1 VIPVS
6 LRPGADLAGFRDAAR
21 RLIAAG
27 TPPEQVSWSDAPGL
41 FGDATAAGDAPP
53 LSLPR
58 AAVDLAR
65 LAICHSDPERHAL
78 LYRLLWRLTH
88 GEPRLLGNP
97 ADSLVHRLQ
106 LLAKAVRRDIH
117 KMHAFVRFRRVAE
130 NGRERFVAWF
140 EPEHHILDAAA
151 PFFVDRFRALDWT
164 ILTPAGSLRW
174 DGGQLIPG
182 PPARREDAP
191 ASDAFEAGWIGYY
204 ESAFNPARVNPEM
217 MRAEMPKKYWRNLP
231 EAAAIPD
238 LIRGAPARAREMI
251 EKEAAMPQR
260 RDPARAVAALG
271 DQAPADLA
279 ALNRLIAASEPMVEG
294 GTRAVL
300 GEGPIGA
307 PIAFVGEQPGD
318 QEDLQ
323 GRPFV
328 GPAGQMFD
336 RALAEAGIDR
346 DAVYVTNAV
355 KHFKFVPKGGRR
367 IHAKPTVGEIKHYRW
382 WLGLELGFVAPR
394 LTVALGVTALTA
406 LSGRALPLGANRGP
420 AEFETGPGFVTV
432 HPSYLLR
439 LPDPV
444 AREAEY
450 VKFVADLTRVRDLA
464 GLG

>member
-1 VIPVS
+1 MIPVG

-21 RLIAAG
+21 RLIVAG

-41 FGDATAAGDAPP
+41 FGTAPGGEAPP
-53 LSLPR
+53 LHLPR
-58 AAVDLAR
+58 AAVDLVR
-65 LAICHSDPERHAL
+65 LAICHGDPERHAL

-97 ADSLVHRLQ
+97 ADPLVHRLQ
-106 LLAKAVRRDIH
+106 RLAKSVRRDIH
-117 KMHAFVRFRRVAE
+117 KMHAFVRFRRVE
-130 NGRERFVAWF
+130 EDGRERFIAWF

-164 ILTPAGSLRW
+164 ILTPTGSLRW
-174 DGGQLIPG
+174 DGARLIPG

-191 ASDAFEAGWIGYY
+191 ASEAFEAGWIGYY

-238 LIRGAPARAREMI
+238 LIRGAPARARAMI
-251 EKEAAMPQR
+251 EKEAAMTQR
-260 RDPARAVAALG
+260 RDPARAVAAMG

-300 GEGPIGA
+300 GEGPVGA
-307 PIAFVGEQPGD
+307 PLAFVGEQPGD

-336 RALAEAGIDR
+336 RALAEAEIDR
-346 DAVYVTNAV
+346 AAVYVTNAV
-355 KHFKFVPKGGRR
+355 KHFKFVPRDGRR

-406 LSGRALPLGANRGP
+406 LAGRALPLGANRGP

-450 VKFVADLTRVRDLA
+450 VRFVADLTRVRDLA